1 MDSRQLQIVLKLQ
14 DQATREL
21 RKMTGDLNAVEKG
34 STRASSGFMGM
45 AKSIA
50 GVAAAYV
57 SFRSAYSALSMGV
70 SIAADLQTAEVGL
83 KTLLGSAEEAQ
94 KTIARLKVEAARTP
108 FELPG
113 LTQATQLLTSV
124 TKDGDKSID
133 ILLDVGEAL
142 AAMGKGQSELD
153 RIIVNLQQIAATGR
167 AATIDIRQF
176 AFAGIPI
183 YEMLTETTGKSGEA
197 LEELIT
203 SGGVTFD
210 ILTKMFDEANDEGG
224 RFFNAFVNQSGTFNQ
239 ALSNMKDSF
248 GIFMADI
255 ATKSGLFQG
264 LTDAMILVSNVL
276 GDWEGSIQSV
286 KDRFSQLM
294 IDIDAQSGLVTH
306 FTEAWKSVVMVYQE
320 QLAPAL
326 AQLWEALKPLQPLLD
341 AMVVVFGTML
351 VIAIKVAGDIILGLI
366 LVLAQLFTWVA
377 KINTY
382 WAGVWVGTIDAIGTA
397 IYKVTEFVNG
407 LIDAFRTAIDLAKEL
422 GGGALDYVSGLLP
435 GRASGGPVQSG
446 QGYVVGERG
455 PELFVPR
462 TSGTI
467 VPNHSLGGSSGGGV
481 NINVYGDVSGQEL
494 VDRVLE
500 AIEGDIKRRIRVTA

>member
-21 RKMTGDLNAVEKG
+21 RKMTGDLNNVQRGATG
-34 STRASSGFMGM
+34 AGGAFSSF
-45 AKSIA
+45 AKQIA
-50 GVAAAYV
+50 VAAGAYI
-57 SFRSAYSALSMGV
+57 SFRSAYRALSIGV

-94 KTIARLKVEAARTP
+94 STIARLKVEAARTP

-124 TKDGDKSID
+124 TKDGDRSID

-153 RIIVNLQQIAATGR
+153 RIIVNLQQVAAVGK
-167 AATIDIRQF
+167 AATIDIKQF

-183 YEMLTETTGKSGEA
+183 YEMLAETTGKTGEA
-197 LEELIT
+197 LAEMIDNGEI
-203 SGGVTFD
+203 TFD
-210 ILTKMFDEANDEGG
+210 LLTNMFDEANDEGG

-248 GIFMADI
+248 GIFMSDI
-255 ATKSGLFQG
+255 VKNTGIFQG
-264 LTDAMILVSNVL
+264 MTDAMIGVSNVL
-276 GDWEGSIQSV
+276 GDWQGSIQSV
-286 KDRFSQLM
+286 KDRLGELM
-294 IDIDAQSGLVTH
+294 MEIDAHSGLVTH

-326 AQLWEALKPLQPLLD
+326 ADLWEALKPLQPLLD
-341 AMVVVFGTML
+341 AMVVVFGTAL

-366 LVLAQLFTWVA
+366 LVLTQLFTWVA

-382 WAGVWVGTIDAIGTA
+382 WAGVWVVTIDAIGTA
-397 IYKVTEFVNG
+397 IFKVTEFING
-407 LIDAFRTAIDLAKEL
+407 MIDAFRTAIELAKEL

-467 VPNHSLGGSSGGGV
+467 VPNHSLGGSGGGV